1 MQMLKSRFFIVVVVV
16 SVCLAFGIFYFTQG
30 ATLYG
35 RKLKSARDQLNE
47 LQRIAAEYKIRMKV
61 DSVGKTDLFTL
72 LSKVARDT
80 GLGGNLVDVTPSGD
94 RGYIV
99 RLNDIDYKNLV
110 TFLLYMAE
118 HYSGVSIESMRIK
131 TEQGKH
137 TIDVVIVV
145 SRRA

>member
-1 MQMLKSRFFIVVVVV
+1 MQMLKSRFFIVVGIV
-16 SVCLAFGIFYFTQG
+16 SVCLAFGIFYFTQE

-35 RKLKSARDQLNE
+35 RKLKSARDRLNE
-47 LQRIAAEYKIRMKV
+47 LQRIVTEYKIGMRV

-72 LSKVARDT
+72 LSKVAKDT

-99 RLNDIDYKNLV
+99 RLNGIDYKNLV

-118 HYSGVSIESMRIK
+118 HYSGVGIESMRIK
-131 TEQGKH
+131 TEHGKH